1 MHITNKQVVSTC
13 IFSVMFVKL
22 NEKEVLEF
30 CQERGFRVSVRAF
43 WVLEAAVVGSALPV
57 GDVLQRAGQLNK
69 KVITESDMK
78 QLLADGRESGRV
90 DVLEDGIVDGGEET
104 IESKDT
110 SNTKSKDTSNTESKD
125 IINIESND
133 ISTKSNYNI
142 NTESKDTTRT
152 SMKDTYMECEYSE
165 EEEIKRLRQLI
176 QIILN
181 KR

>member
-1 MHITNKQVVSTC
+1 
-13 IFSVMFVKL
+13 MFVKL

-104 IESKDT
+104 IESNYT
-110 SNTKSKDTSNTESKD
+110 SNTETNYTINTESKD
-125 IINIESND
+125 
-133 ISTKSNYNI
+133 TI
-142 NTESKDTTRT
+142 NTESKDTTSV

-165 EEEIKRLRQLI
+165 EDEIKRLRQLI

>member
-22 NEKEVLEF
+22 NEKEVLGF

-104 IESKDT
+104 IESKD
-110 SNTKSKDTSNTESKD
+110 

-133 ISTKSNYNI
+133 ISTKSNYTI

-152 SMKDTYMECEYSE
+152 SRKDTYMECEYSE